1 MIMVLCVV
9 IVFVGITVFFF
20 FFKRKTAYDMRI
32 IDWSSDVC
40 SSDLPAYIF
49 PFVDPL
55 AGTLLSFAVFAL
67 AFFARPL
74 GSLIF
79 MWVDR
84 HHGRG
89 TKLTIAL
96 FLLGVS
102 TVSVAFLPSYADAGM
117 ATVVL
122 LGLLRI
128 GQGLALGGARSEEH
142 TSALQ
147 SLMRISYAVFGLQ
160 KKK

>member
-1 MIMVLCVV
+1 
-9 IVFVGITVFFF
+9 
-20 FFKRKTAYDMRI
+20 
-32 IDWSSDVC
+32 
-40 SSDLPAYIF
+40 
-49 PFVDPL
+49 
-55 AGTLLSFAVFAL
+55 
-67 AFFARPL
+67 
-74 GSLIF
+74 

-128 GQGLALGGARSEEH
+128 GQGLALGGAWAGLASLL
-142 TSALQ
+142 ALNAPENKRGWYSMGPQ
-147 SLMRISYAVFGLQ
+147 LGAPLGQIGRASCRERVCQYG
-160 KKK
+160 

>member
-1 MIMVLCVV
+1 
-9 IVFVGITVFFF
+9 
-20 FFKRKTAYDMRI
+20 
-32 IDWSSDVC
+32 
-40 SSDLPAYIF
+40 
-49 PFVDPL
+49 
-55 AGTLLSFAVFAL
+55 
-67 AFFARPL
+67 
-74 GSLIF
+74 

-102 TVSVAFLPSYADAGM
+102 TVSVAFLPSYADAGI

-128 GQGLALGGARSEEH
+128 GQGLALGGAGDGLAALLALNAPEHKRGWYALVPPPGRSEESPVGKEWAR
-142 TSALQ
+142 TGKT
-147 SLMRISYAVFGLQ
+147 R
-160 KKK
+160 